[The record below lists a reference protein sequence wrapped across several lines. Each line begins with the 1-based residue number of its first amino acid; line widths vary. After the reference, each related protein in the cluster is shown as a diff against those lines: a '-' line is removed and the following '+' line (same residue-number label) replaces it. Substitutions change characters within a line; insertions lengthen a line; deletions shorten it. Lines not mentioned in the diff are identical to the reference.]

1 MATEELA
8 LPAAEPERVQWQ
20 GPLPP
25 VHRRLRQKTMVRENE
40 EMDEPVAWTSGDIEL
55 GDHPHEEPLL
65 QEAVHE
71 DDRHVM

>member
-1 MATEELA
+1 
-8 LPAAEPERVQWQ
+8 
-20 GPLPP
+20 
-25 VHRRLRQKTMVRENE
+25 MVRENE
-40 EMDEPVAWTSGDIEL
+40 EMDEPLAWTSGDIEL